1 MRSLISSNLSRNVEK
16 YVYTSNARGYSFLIA
31 KNHPM
36 NNMCFYKN
44 NNSSHNISSPNNI
57 NKYCT
62 SNINK
67 NIIVRNFSDNTTS
80 SSSSSSTNNE
90 ENKNSETLDNVED
103 GAEETTKE
111 ESETTIETD
120 PMQEK
125 IIKLENEVKEL
136 KEKIIRSYAEEENVR
151 RIAKRDVL
159 QAKQYSNIS
168 FAKSLL
174 DVADNLE
181 LALTTTATTSSTDCE
196 NNLKILIEG
205 VEMTNTGLLKVF
217 SQNGIE
223 KYGEVGD
230 IFDPNLHD
238 AIFNLPDPEKKL
250 EAGSI
255 GQVIKKGYKMKDR
268 IIRAAQV
275 GTVQH

>member
-1 MRSLISSNLSRNVEK
+1 MRSIILSNF
-16 YVYTSNARGYSFLIA
+16 SNNIRKHAHSCNTRGYSLLIS
-31 KNHPM
+31 KDITM
-36 NNMCFYKN
+36 NNISFYKN
-44 NNSSHNISSPNNI
+44 HNNSNNI
-57 NKYCT
+57 N
-62 SNINK
+62 NINNYCNN
-67 NIIVRNFSDNTTS
+67 NILIRHFSDATTS
-80 SSSSSSTNNE
+80 SSSSSSSSNNNE
-90 ENKNSETLDNVED
+90 ENKNDTTSSETETED
-103 GAEETTKE
+103 GETIVE
-111 ESETTIETD
+111 LD
-120 PMQEK
+120 PIQEK
-125 IIKLENEVKEL
+125 ILKLENEIKEL
-136 KEKIIRSYAEEENVR
+136 KEKVIRSYAEEENVR

-181 LALTTTATTSSTDCE
+181 LALLTTSTTTSNDSE
-196 NNLKILIEG
+196 NNLKVLIEG
-205 VEMTNTGLLKVF
+205 VEMTNSGLLKVF

-238 AIFNLPDPEKKL
+238 AIFNLPDPEKKF

-275 GTVQH
+275 GTIQH